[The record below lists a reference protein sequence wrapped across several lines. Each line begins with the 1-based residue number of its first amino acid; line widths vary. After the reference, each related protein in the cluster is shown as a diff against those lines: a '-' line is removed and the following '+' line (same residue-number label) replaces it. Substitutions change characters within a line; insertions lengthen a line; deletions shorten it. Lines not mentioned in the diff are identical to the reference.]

1 MLLLSVYMAQ
11 NSVLHT
17 IHVINNYIQDTTDP
31 ETEKENKLLDPP
43 TEEDIEDMDK
53 EVEDTIQHI
62 TSMYNKV

>member
-1 MLLLSVYMAQ
+1 M
-11 NSVLHT
+11 
-17 IHVINNYIQDTTDP
+17 INNYIQDTTDP

>member
-1 MLLLSVYMAQ
+1 M
-11 NSVLHT
+11 
-17 IHVINNYIQDTTDP
+17 INNYIQDTTDP

-62 TSMYNKV
+62 TSMYNKVWISFGFEV

>member
-1 MLLLSVYMAQ
+1 M
-11 NSVLHT
+11 
-17 IHVINNYIQDTTDP
+17 INNYIQDTTDP
-31 ETEKENKLLDPP
+31 EAEKENKLLDPP